1 MRPAY
6 VMSAV
11 TPPER
16 AAAAS
21 MTGRAAQP
29 GRVAETFAGRLALCG
44 QLAGFDSRQPSGHHI
59 LRSLRNGR
67 IWPTTDVDAS
77 SALDPIAVFNLTVER
92 AANRGRPRE
101 TPPSGPVD
109 FRPVS
114 GSHGFPSFRGSNRG
128 FRGARRPPPVAAN
141 RAIALPGY
149 CGARSRSFMS
159 PISYSVIQRF
169 SRAFITAR
177 TSCRVPACLL

>member
-1 MRPAY
+1 VIAALAPSLPLALMLLFIRSALSQLDVQMRPAY

-11 TPPER
+11 TSPER

-67 IWPTTDVDAS
+67 IWPK
-77 SALDPIAVFNLTVER
+77 
-92 AANRGRPRE
+92 
-101 TPPSGPVD
+101 
-109 FRPVS
+109 
-114 GSHGFPSFRGSNRG
+114 
-128 FRGARRPPPVAAN
+128 
-141 RAIALPGY
+141 
-149 CGARSRSFMS
+149 
-159 PISYSVIQRF
+159 
-169 SRAFITAR
+169 
-177 TSCRVPACLL
+177 